1 MISTLSPKA
10 LVALMA
16 GATGKVRMTAP
27 GLTEAFPGSGRDYWG
42 GALKELENAG
52 MLVRGRYQAGP
63 NKQWNHYQDITDLG
77 WMYVRDWLPQ
87 SEKPTMEWV
96 ARDGLAVC
104 GKPVV
109 LLSENQLIN
118 PNNITSIT
126 SKEVTR
132 EDPRNENKTFNISV
146 EEKEMPYQF
155 FNANES
161 EDDYT
166 QDAKEARRKYRDAK
180 MQESQ
185 TTFTSTK
192 RTKLG
197 SRHDLAVEKWGSN
210 EVAYEFMDR
219 LTRYFHI
226 KNNITIRRITGA
238 FAKMRMVHQTNGEIE
253 YKMLDLFFE
262 TTKFEKYDDGEH
274 MWKLFITRSPELA
287 VQAKRMVQTPEEK
300 ETSALQAAK
309 SQEWLSE

>member
-16 GATGKVRMTAP
+16 GATGKVRMTKP
-27 GLTEAFPGSGRDYWG
+27 GLMEAFPGFGRDYWG
-42 GALKELENAG
+42 GALKELEDSG
-52 MLVRGRYQAGP
+52 MVKRGSYQAGK
-63 NKQWNHYQDITDLG
+63 NKQWNHYEDITDLG
-77 WMYVRDWLPQ
+77 WMYIRDWLPP
-87 SEKPTMEWV
+87 SDNPSTEWV
-96 ARDGLAVC
+96 AAV

-161 EDDYT
+161 EDEYT
-166 QDAKEARRKYRDAK
+166 QEAKEERRKYRDAK
-180 MQESQ
+180 MQDSQ
-185 TTFTSTK
+185 TKFVSTK
-192 RTKLG
+192 RAKLG
-197 SRHDLAVEKWGSN
+197 SRHDLVVEKWGSN
-210 EVAYEFMDR
+210 EIAYEFMDR

-226 KNNITIRRITGA
+226 KNNITVRRITGA

-287 VQAKRMVQTPEEK
+287 VQAKRMVQTSEEK

>member
-1 MISTLSPKA
+1 MLSPKA

-16 GATGKVRMTAP
+16 GATGKVRMTRP
-27 GLTEAFPGSGRDYWG
+27 GLMEAFPGFGRDYWS
-42 GALKELENAG
+42 GALKELEEAG
-52 MLVRGRYQAGP
+52 MIKRGSYQTGP
-63 NKQWNHYQDITDLG
+63 QKQWNNFEDITDLG
-77 WMYVRDWLPQ
+77 WMYIRDWLPR
-87 SEKPTMEWV
+87 SDNPTAEWGSGV
-96 ARDGLAVC
+96 

-109 LLSENQLIN
+109 LLSGNQLIN

-132 EDPRNENKTFNISV
+132 GNPRNEDKTFNILV
-146 EEKEMPYQF
+146 EEKEMPYHF

-166 QDAKEARRKYRDAK
+166 QDGKEERRKLRDAK
-180 MQESQ
+180 MAESQ

-192 RTKLG
+192 RAKLG

-226 KNNITIRRITGA
+226 KNNITVRRITGA
-238 FAKMRMVHQTNGEIE
+238 FAKMRMVHQTDGETE

-262 TTKFEKYDDGEH
+262 TTKFEKYEDGEH

>member
-52 MLVRGRYQAGP
+52 MLVRGRYQTGP

-126 SKEVTR
+126 SKEVAR
-132 EDPRNENKTFNISV
+132 EHPR
-146 EEKEMPYQF
+146 EEFITTYMPMEDNVPYDF
-155 FNANES
+155 FKNGES
-161 EDDYT
+161 TDDYT
-166 QDAKEARRKYRDAK
+166 Q
-180 MQESQ
+180 ESLEERLKFRQ
-185 TTFTSTK
+185 KKIDEGKTEFTSTRSK
-192 RTKLG
+192 KFGT
-197 SRHDLAVEKWGSN
+197 RHNLPIDQWGSN
-210 EVAYEFMDR
+210 EIAYEFMER
-219 LTRYFHI
+219 LTKYFHI
-226 KNNITIRRITGA
+226 KNNIAIQRITGA
-238 FAKMRMVHQTNGEIE
+238 FASMRKAQDTNGTVD

-262 TTKFEKYDDGEH
+262 VTKFDKIDDGNH
-274 MWKLFITRSPELA
+274 AWRLFMTRAPELA
-287 VQAKRMVQTPEEK
+287 VQAKRMIQTPEEK
-300 ETSALQAAK
+300 ESAATQAAK
-309 SQEWLSE
+309 SQEWLNE